1 VNSPL
6 RTVLNRS
13 QIAAVALAVA
23 IVPVA
28 AGPADAASKH
38 RRHKT
43 KRAAKTTTVT
53 PKRAAVKPAAPPA
66 APVPAATPAPAA
78 PQAVTSVISIG
89 GYVFYNLTYA
99 EAVEAYA
106 AAVARAPAGY
116 TPPPVTSVSV
126 TITVGG
132 TAGNG

>member
-6 RTVLNRS
+6 RTLFTRS
-13 QIAAVALAVA
+13 RLAALALAVA

-28 AGPADAASKH
+28 AGPADAAGKH

-43 KRAAKTTTVT
+43 KRSATVPAKRTAAK
-53 PKRAAVKPAAPPA
+53 
-66 APVPAATPAPAA
+66 PAATPAPVAA
-78 PQAVTSVISIG
+78 PAPAPAAPAVNSVISIG
-89 GYVFYNLTYA
+89 GYVFSNLPYA

-106 AAVARAPAGY
+106 AAVAAAPAGY

-126 TITVGG
+126 TTTVGG
-132 TAGNG
+132 TV